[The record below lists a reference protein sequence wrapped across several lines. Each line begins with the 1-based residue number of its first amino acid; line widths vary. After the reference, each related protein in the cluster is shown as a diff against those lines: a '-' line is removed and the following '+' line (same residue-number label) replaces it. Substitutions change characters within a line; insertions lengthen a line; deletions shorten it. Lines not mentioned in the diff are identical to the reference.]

1 MNTGTKFLIFTCAAL
16 MSLACSREEELP
28 VSSEGIEITVT
39 AVREEYAPDTKT
51 VLMPDGSVEWLPT
64 DEISVF
70 YGEGKDQNGG
80 SRFTA
85 QNTEQAAVAEFKGR
99 LEGVFAGGE
108 AFTDGK
114 YLYGVYPYS
123 LKNSFEN
130 GVVTVTL
137 PANQTAVEG
146 TFASNLFLT
155 MARSQDVNLAFYNIC
170 GGVKFT
176 VSREDIV
183 SVSLKGNSGE
193 ILAGTANVAFD
204 ESGKPAVLSG
214 EVGSED
220 EITVYAPAGGTFEVG
235 KEYYMVAYPA
245 KFTSGYT
252 MTFRTSDMKEGT
264 FAGSNE
270 AEILRSNFSVLD
282 KADEK
287 VSTWTD
293 ITSAGGGINSGVY
306 LGIMGFNQRLYPYP
320 VTELT
325 DENKVGFDSFIDD
338 LNKLNGTLLYHAVDN
353 AINTLQSITLPTN
366 LSQAAIVTFTDGLDQ
381 GSMMMTD
388 KYNSEAE
395 YLDAINRRLR
405 TETVAGTQK
414 ITAFSIGLRGQ
425 DVTDETRFWNNLVK
439 LQSDTVNN
447 ANAYE
452 VTSMT
457 EVNATFKEIA
467 EQLSRSNY
475 VQTITIKFTGNA
487 TGSKYRF
494 TFDKPSKLEYSEVY
508 IEGTFNRETN
518 SLENVEYKG
527 LTSSSGTE
535 VMPISVE
542 DPFVTVMFQDV
553 QTDNNK
559 LIDNEF
565 VEKWEWPFGTNGWQ
579 PSSEIDAGG
588 DSQIVTERNSAVIML
603 VLDCSSSLG
612 EDFDVAKSNAKEF
625 VNTLHEAISEDDSLG
640 QNPGDD
646 MLYPTTPKDLSL
658 AVWMGGTRYY
668 LNQEEYNK
676 VDLSDAVVEGLTV
689 VGGGESFI
697 LSLRNIQTNYIR
709 SDSIAMKLYKEILPS
724 ADQGR
729 IISAKFSDINSAIKN
744 FGGSALNSD
753 RPYYTSSTSSTSD
766 GFENCIYGS
775 GGSLTTTGNWPYV
788 RGVRPTSDSAAIYWR
803 DPNDLK
809 LSVII
814 NGERKFLDEQEYE
827 EMKAEIDTVE
837 GVAVIAGGE
846 KFVVHLNNAQ
856 SGSISTIETAFDL
869 YGDIMP
875 TAEQGMIISA
885 KWTDINSAIS
895 SYGGNPMSDNSEY
908 YTLSTAASSS
918 YNFTNCI
925 WGLGGYLSGTNYA
938 PYIRGVTNIQ

>member
-39 AVREEYAPDTKT
+39 AVREGYAPDTKT

-64 DEISVF
+64 DEISIF

-123 LKNSFEN
+123 LKNSFDN

-204 ESGKPAVLSG
+204 ESGKPAVLNG

-306 LGIMGFNQRLYPYP
+306 LGIMGFNDNLNPYP

-325 DENKVGFDSFIDD
+325 DENKAGIDSFIDD
-338 LNKLNGTLLYHAVDN
+338 LNMRDGTLLYYSVEN

-366 LSQAAIVTFTDGLDQ
+366 LSEAAIVTFTDGLDR

-388 KYNSEAE
+388 KYNSAAE
-395 YLDAINRRLR
+395 YLDAINHRLR
-405 TETVAGTQK
+405 TETVGGTQE
-414 ITAFSIGLRGQ
+414 ITAFSIGLKGQ
-425 DVTDETRFWNNLVK
+425 DVRDEVTFRNNLVK
-439 LQSDTVNN
+439 LQSDVNG
-447 ANAYE
+447 ANAFE
-452 VTSMT
+452 VTSMQ

-467 EQLSRSNY
+467 EQLSRSGY
-475 VQTITIKFTGNA
+475 VQSIKFKVPGTDNGI
-487 TGSKYRF
+487 KYRF
-494 TFDKPSKLEYSEVY
+494 TFDRPKEAEYSELY
-508 IEGTFNRETN
+508 IEGTLNLSTRTF
-518 SLENVEYKG
+518 ENIKYKG
-527 LTSSSGTE
+527 LASSSGTE
-535 VMPISVE
+535 IQCVE
-542 DPFVTVMFQDV
+542 DRPFLHIAFQGV
-553 QTDNNK
+553 QTDDNR
-559 LIDNEF
+559 LIGSDF
-565 VEKWEWPFGTNGWQ
+565 VVIWSQLQGSDIWQKETEGDMSDGTF
-579 PSSEIDAGG
+579 E
-588 DSQIVTERNSAVIML
+588 IVTERNSAAVVL

-612 EDFDVAKSNAKEF
+612 EDFDVAKANAKEF

-668 LNQEEYNK
+668 LNKEEYNK

-697 LSLRNIQTNYIR
+697 LSLQDIQTNNIS
-709 SDSIAMKLYKEILPS
+709 SDSIAMKLYKGILPS

-729 IISAKFSDINSAIKN
+729 IISAKFSDINSAIGN
-744 FGGSALNSD
+744 FGGSVLYGA
-753 RPYYTSSTSSTSD
+753 YYTSSTSLTSD

-775 GGSLTTTGNWPYV
+775 GGSLNTMTSNSPYV

-814 NGERKFLDEQEYE
+814 NGERKFLDKQEYE

-846 KFVVHLNNAQ
+846 KFVVHLNDAQ

-875 TAEQGMIISA
+875 TAVQGRIISA
-885 KWTDINSAIS
+885 KWADINSAIS
-895 SYGGNPMSDNSEY
+895 SYGGDPMSGYY
-908 YTLSTAASSS
+908 YTLSTASSSS

-925 WGLGGYLSGTNYA
+925 CTSGGILYDTNNSA

>member
-39 AVREEYAPDTKT
+39 AVREGYAPGTKT

-64 DEISVF
+64 DEISIF
-70 YGEGKDQNGG
+70 YGEGKDRNGG

-123 LKNSFEN
+123 LKNSFDN

-204 ESGKPAVLSG
+204 ESGKPAVLNG

-252 MTFRTSDMKEGT
+252 MTFRTSDMKEGA

-293 ITSAGGGINSGVY
+293 ITSVGGGINSGVY
-306 LGIMGFNQRLYPYP
+306 LGIMGFNQYLYPHP
-320 VTELT
+320 VTLLT
-325 DENKVGFDSFIDD
+325 DENKAGFDSFIDG
-338 LNKLNGTLLYHAVDN
+338 LNDQNGTVLYYAVDN
-353 AINTLQSITLPTN
+353 AISTLQSITLPTN

-381 GSMMMTD
+381 GSIMKTD

-395 YLDAINRRLR
+395 YLDAVSHRLR
-405 TETVAGTQK
+405 TETVGGTQK

-425 DVTDETRFWNNLVK
+425 DVTNEARFWDNLVK
-439 LQSDTVNN
+439 LQSDTINN
-447 ANAYE
+447 ANAFE
-452 VTSMT
+452 VTSMS
-457 EVNATFKEIA
+457 EVTATFKEIA
-467 EQLSRSNY
+467 EQLSRSVY
-475 VQTITIKFTGNA
+475 TQTIAITFPGRSHGTKF
-487 TGSKYRF
+487 RF
-494 TFDKPSKLEYSEVY
+494 TFDGVKDANYSELY
-508 IEGTFNRETN
+508 IEGTLNLNTN
-518 SLENVEYKG
+518 ALENIEYKG
-527 LTSSSGTE
+527 LESSSG
-535 VMPISVE
+535 VDVKCVKDDI
-542 DPFVTVMFQDV
+542 FYNIIFQDV
-553 QTDNNK
+553 CTDDNK
-559 LIDNEF
+559 LINSELIGQWYYDQG
-565 VEKWEWPFGTNGWQ
+565 VWEPN
-579 PSSEIDAGG
+579 SEMDT
-588 DSQIVTERNSAVIML
+588 DEDYEVVTERNSSVIML

-646 MLYPTTPKDLSL
+646 MIYPTTPKDLSL
-658 AVWMGGTRYY
+658 AVWIGGTRYY
-668 LNQEEYNK
+668 LNKEEYNK
-676 VDLSDAVVEGLTV
+676 VDLSDAVVEGLAV

-697 LSLRNIQTNYIR
+697 LSLRNIQTDYIR

-724 ADQGR
+724 ADHGR
-729 IISAKFSDINSAIKN
+729 IISAKFSDINSAIRN

-753 RPYYTSSTSSTSD
+753 SPYYTSSTSSTSD

-775 GGSLTTTGNWPYV
+775 GGSLETTGYSPPYV

-875 TAEQGMIISA
+875 TAEQGRIISA
-885 KWTDINSAIS
+885 KWTDINNAIRD
-895 SYGGNPMSDNSEY
+895 YGGNRMSSDYYY

-925 WGLGGYLSGTNYA
+925 CTSGGELYGTNYA

>member
-39 AVREEYAPDTKT
+39 AVREGYAPDTKT

-64 DEISVF
+64 DEISIF

-85 QNTEQAAVAEFKGR
+85 QNTEQTAVAEFKGR

-123 LKNSFEN
+123 LKNSFDN

-170 GGVKFT
+170 GGIKFT

-204 ESGKPAVLSG
+204 ESGKPAVLNG

-306 LGIMGFNQRLYPYP
+306 LGIMGFNDNLNPYP

-325 DENKVGFDSFIDD
+325 DENKAGIDSFIDD
-338 LNKLNGTLLYHAVDN
+338 LNMRDGTLLYYSVEN

-366 LSQAAIVTFTDGLDQ
+366 LSEAAIVTFTDGLDR

-388 KYNSEAE
+388 KYNSAAE
-395 YLDAINRRLR
+395 YLDAINHRLR
-405 TETVAGTQK
+405 TETVGGTQE
-414 ITAFSIGLRGQ
+414 ITAFSIGLKGQ
-425 DVTDETRFWNNLVK
+425 DVRDEETFRNNLVK
-439 LQSDTVNN
+439 LQSDVNG
-447 ANAYE
+447 ANAFE
-452 VTSMT
+452 VTSMQ

-467 EQLSRSNY
+467 EQLSRSGY
-475 VQTITIKFTGNA
+475 VQSMQFKVPGTDNGI
-487 TGSKYRF
+487 KYRF
-494 TFDKPSKLEYSEVY
+494 TFDRPKEAEYSELY
-508 IEGTFNRETN
+508 IEGTLNLSTRTF
-518 SLENVEYKG
+518 ENIKYKG
-527 LTSSSGTE
+527 LVSSSGTE
-535 VMPISVE
+535 IQCVE
-542 DPFVTVMFQDV
+542 DGVFLHIAFQGV
-553 QTDNNK
+553 QTDDNR
-559 LIDNEF
+559 LIGSDF
-565 VEKWEWPFGTNGWQ
+565 VIIWSQSQGSDIWQ
-579 PSSEIDAGG
+579 KETEGVMSETFE
-588 DSQIVTERNSAVIML
+588 IVTERNSAAVVL

-612 EDFDVAKSNAKEF
+612 EDFNILKANAKEF
-625 VNTLHEAISEDDSLG
+625 VNTLHEAVSEDDSLG

-646 MLYPTTPKDLSL
+646 MLYPTIPKDLSL
-658 AVWMGGTRYY
+658 AVWIGSTRYY
-668 LNQEEYNK
+668 LNKEEYNK
-676 VDLSDAVVEGLTV
+676 VDLSDAVVEGLAIV
-689 VGGGESFI
+689 EGEESFI
-697 LSLRNIQTNYIR
+697 MSLENIQTDAI
-709 SDSIAMKLYKEILPS
+709 SSVTTAMTLYGDIMPTAE
-724 ADQGR
+724 QGK
-729 IISAKFSDINSAIKN
+729 IISRKWSEINTAIGN
-744 FGGSALNSD
+744 FGGVKLSSD
-753 RPYYTSSTSSTSD
+753 YPYYTTSTSLSSS
-766 GFENCIYGS
+766 GNYENCIYGS
-775 GGSLTTTGNWPYV
+775 DGSLKIVSRSPYV
-788 RGVRPTSDSAAIYWR
+788 RGVKSTSVENAIYWK

-814 NGERKFLDEQEYE
+814 NDERMFLYEQEYE
-827 EMKAEIDTVE
+827 ERETEIDSIE

-846 KFVVHLNNAQ
+846 KFIVHLNDAL
-856 SGSISTIETAFDL
+856 SSVGIEFEMSVFE
-869 YGDIMP
+869 DIIP

-885 KWTDINSAIS
+885 KWTDINNAIRD
-895 SYGGNPMSDNSEY
+895 YGGNRMSSDY
-908 YTLSTAASSS
+908 YYCTLSTAASSS

-925 WGLGGYLSGTNYA
+925 WGLGGYLYDTNDA
-938 PYIRGVTNIQ
+938 PRIRGVTNIQ